1 MQSKYISTINNI
13 ETISFRIKDDQIFP
27 KKVFLALSGAGL
39 FSDAHLPKIIIL
51 FAPMK
56 AL

>member
-39 FSDAHLPKIIIL
+39 FSDADLPKIIIL